1 MVAYTAATLPTVI
14 TANRPSTIT
23 QNIKLVSASLSVV
36 ATRSAFFPSG
46 NMPLRYVGQT
56 SLSTD
61 LTNKKYVDAYQARPE
76 VAVTQSWLNTRL
88 ASSVSDIVTPAQ
100 IDTELAK
107 YVTKK
112 RVRDDQL
119 TYFDA
124 SLLGAPSG
132 LAKTSGMGKLTIG
145 QHIPGTISTDNV
157 AKFYDAS
164 LAKVASFTTSQTVTQ
179 NNAPREFLAAQ
190 FDIPDPGYSYYP
202 MNFVYIQGKSQ
213 ATEPD
218 LKTSGTGNT
227 GLITVYSITN
237 STYYAY
243 GTCTDTWLGPNKQN
257 WHVALPHGDITSAPS
272 APASPVKG
280 SIKLGV
286 YLSNYTM
293 SNYTFYAS
301 GMTWLII
308 LMPVVGN

>member
-14 TANRPSTIT
+14 AANRPSSIT

-46 NMPLRYVGQT
+46 NMPLRYVGET

-61 LTNKKYVDAYQARPE
+61 LTNKKYADAYQARPE

-88 ASSVSDIVTPAQ
+88 VSFVSDIVTPAQ
-100 IDTELAK
+100 IDTELSK

-112 RVRDDQL
+112 QARDDQL

-132 LAKTSGMGKLTIG
+132 LAKTTSMGKLTVG
-145 QHIPGTISTDNV
+145 QHIPSTISTDNI
-157 AKFYDAS
+157 AKFYDAMS
-164 LAKVASFTTSQTVTQ
+164 FAQVTASFTTSKTVTQ
-179 NNAPREFLAAQ
+179 NNNPREFLAAQ
-190 FDIPDPGYSYYP
+190 VDIPDPGYSYYP
-202 MNFVYIQGKSQ
+202 MNFVYIQGKSE
-213 ATEPD
+213 AAEPD
-218 LKTSGTGNT
+218 LRTSGTGNT
-227 GLITVYSITN
+227 GLVTVYSLTN

-243 GTCTDTWLGPNKQN
+243 GTCTDSWRQG
-257 WHVALPHGDITSAPS
+257 WHVALPHSSITSAPS

-280 SIKLGV
+280 GIRLGV